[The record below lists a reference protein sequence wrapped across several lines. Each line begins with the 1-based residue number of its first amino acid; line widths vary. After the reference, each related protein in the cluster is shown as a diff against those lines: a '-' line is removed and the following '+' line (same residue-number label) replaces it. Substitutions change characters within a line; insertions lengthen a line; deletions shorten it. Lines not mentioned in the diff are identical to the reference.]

1 MDTEVT
7 LNVKEQKRLKVLNQL
22 EFGQITAT
30 IGAGSSCRNRS
41 QRALRKADS
50 D

>member
-7 LNVKEQKRLKVLNQL
+7 LTIMEQKRLKVLNQL
-22 EFGQITAT
+22 EFGQIMAT
-30 IGAGSSCRNRS
+30 IGAGSSCRSRS
-41 QRALRKADS
+41 QSAVRKAAS